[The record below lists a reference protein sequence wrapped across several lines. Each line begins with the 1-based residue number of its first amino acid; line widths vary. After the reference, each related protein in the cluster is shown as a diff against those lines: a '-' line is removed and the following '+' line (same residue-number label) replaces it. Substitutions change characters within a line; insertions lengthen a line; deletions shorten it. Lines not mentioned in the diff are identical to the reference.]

1 MRYYDGSYPKV
12 FCLSPLSMIS
22 QFVLEKEVR
31 MSKKWDINLVRNIG
45 ISAHIDS
52 GKTTLSERILFYGGK
67 IHAIHEVKGKDG
79 VGATMDF
86 MDLEREK
93 GITIQSACTQ
103 VSWKDITINL
113 IDTPGHVDFTIE
125 VERSLRVLDGAIL
138 VLCGVAGVQSQSITV
153 DRQMKR
159 YGVPRLA
166 FVNKLDRQGANPFR
180 VKDALV
186 DKLKLNAV
194 MFQIPIGLEDQHKG
208 AVDLVQMKAYVNEG
222 DSGERVVEQPI
233 PEELK
238 AQAAEYRQLMIEKL
252 ADVDETIAD
261 KFLMGETPTEA
272 EIKAATRK
280 AVIGLKLVP
289 VFCGSAFKN
298 KGVQLLLDAVSAYL
312 PTPAE
317 KQEHALDLDKGEEKF
332 PLYPDDKKPLVALAF
347 KLQDTPF
354 GQLTFMRVYQGA
366 LKKGEFIYNTSS
378 KKSVKIPRVVRMNA
392 EKMEDLDGAPSGDIV
407 AMFGIDCASGDTFVH
422 EGSNFAMQSMHVPNA
437 VISLAIAPK
446 DKTAANNFSKALQK
460 FRKEDP
466 TFRVSRDEESNETI
480 IAGMGELHLEIYI
493 ERMKR
498 EFACECIVGA
508 PQVAYRETIG
518 QMAAYDYQ
526 HKKQTGGSGQYAK
539 VVGNISPLPAD
550 APETFKFVNS
560 VVGGRI
566 PREFIPAVEEGFEEQ
581 CRKGPLIGF
590 PIVGV
595 QCELIDGAYHDV
607 DSSYMAFKIAAMAA
621 MREVYPK
628 AKPTVL
634 EPIMKL
640 ETTVPEEYQGP
651 ATGQVNQRRGIIVNT
666 TSFEGSA
673 VIEAHVPLSEMF
685 GYSTDL
691 RSATKG
697 KGEFSMEFSHYS
709 PCPRNIQDELVKKY
723 AEKRAAEQK

>member
-1 MRYYDGSYPKV
+1 
-12 FCLSPLSMIS
+12 
-22 QFVLEKEVR
+22 
-31 MSKKWDINLVRNIG
+31 MSGKWDINLVRNIG

-103 VSWKDITINL
+103 VTWKDYTINL

-159 YGVPRLA
+159 YSVPRLA

-180 VKDALV
+180 VAEALR

-194 MFQIPIGLEDQHKG
+194 MYQIPIGLEDKHLG
-208 AVDLVQMKAYVNEG
+208 VVDLVEMKAYNFLG
-222 DSGERVVEQPI
+222 DSGEDVTEVPM
-233 PEELK
+233 PADLK
-238 AQAAEYRQLMIEKL
+238 AQAEEYRQKLIEKL
-252 ADVDETIAD
+252 ADIDEGIGD
-261 KFLMGETPTEA
+261 KFLMGE
-272 EIKAATRK
+272 EISKDQIREATRK
-280 AVIGLKLVP
+280 AVISLKLVP

-317 KQEHALDLDKGEEKF
+317 KKEHGLDLDKDEEKIELF
-332 PLYPDDKKPLVALAF
+332 PDEKKPLVALAF

-354 GQLTFMRVYQGA
+354 GQLTFMRVYQGK
-366 LKKGEFIYNTSS
+366 LSKGDFIYNTAS
-378 KKSVKIPRVVRMNA
+378 KKSVKIPRVVRMHA
-392 EKMEDLDGAPSGDIV
+392 DKMQDLETASAGDIV
-407 AMFGIDCASGDTFVH
+407 AMFGIDCASGDTFTH
-422 EGSNFAMQSMHVPNA
+422 EGTNISMQSMHIPEA
-437 VISLAIAPK
+437 VMSLAISPK
-446 DKTAANNFSKALQK
+446 DKTSANNFSKALQK

-466 TFRVSRDEESNETI
+466 TFRVRRDEESNETI
-480 IAGMGELHLEIYI
+480 ISGMGELHLEIYV

-498 EFACECIVGA
+498 EFQVETVVGA

-518 QMAAYDYQ
+518 QAAAYDYV
-526 HKKQTGGSGQYAK
+526 HKKQTGGSGQFAK
-539 VVGNISPLPAD
+539 VVGSISPLPAD
-550 APETFKFVNS
+550 APETFAFENN

-566 PREFIPAVEEGFEEQ
+566 PREFIPAVEEGFQEQ
-581 CRKGPLIGF
+581 CAKGPLIGF

-595 QCELIDGAYHDV
+595 KVELTDGAYHDV

-621 MREVYPK
+621 MREVYQK

-651 ATGQVNQRRGIIVNT
+651 ATGQINQRRGVIQNT
-666 TSFEGSA
+666 TSIEGNA

-697 KGEFSMEFSHYS
+697 KGEFTMEFSHYT
-709 PCPRNIQDELVKKY
+709 PAPRNIQEALAKKY
-723 AEKRAAEQK
+723 AEKRAAENK

>member
-1 MRYYDGSYPKV
+1 
-12 FCLSPLSMIS
+12 
-22 QFVLEKEVR
+22 

-103 VSWKDITINL
+103 VNWKDHTINL
-113 IDTPGHVDFTIE
+113 IDTPGHVDFTVE

-180 VKDALV
+180 VQEALV
-186 DKLKLNAV
+186 EKLKLNAV
-194 MFQIPIGLEDQHKG
+194 MYQLPIGLEDQHRG
-208 AVDLVQMKAYVNEG
+208 VVDLVQMKAFINEG
-222 DSGERVVEQPI
+222 AQGEIITEVAI
-233 PEELK
+233 PEDLK
-238 AQAAEYRQLMIEKL
+238 AKADQYRQILIEKL
-252 ADVDETIAD
+252 ADADESFGE
-261 KFLMGETPTEA
+261 KFLMEEPITNDD
-272 EIKAATRK
+272 IKVATRR
-280 AVIGLKLVP
+280 AVIALKLVP

-298 KGVQLLLDAVSAYL
+298 KGVQHVLEAVCAYL

-317 KQEHALDLDKGEEKF
+317 KREHALDLKNNEAKID
-332 PLYPDDKKPLVALAF
+332 LVPDDKKELVALAF
-347 KLQDTPF
+347 KLQDTQF
-354 GQLTFMRVYQGA
+354 GQLTFMRIYQGR
-366 LKKGEFIYNTSS
+366 LSKGDFIYNTTT
-378 KKSVKIPRVVRMNA
+378 KKSVKVPRVVRMHA
-392 EKMEDLDGAPSGDIV
+392 EDMEDLDGASSGDIV

-422 EGSNFAMQSMHVPNA
+422 EGTEVAMQSMFVPDP
-437 VISLAIAPK
+437 VISLAISPK
-446 DKTAANNFSKALQK
+446 DKSSQNNFSKALQK

-466 TFRVSRDEESNETI
+466 TFRLFRDEESGETI
-480 IAGMGELHLEIYI
+480 IQGMGELHLEIYV

-498 EFACECIVGA
+498 EFACDVTVGQ
-508 PQVAYRETIG
+508 PQVAYRETIT
-518 QMAAYDYQ
+518 QAAEYDYQ

-539 VVGNISPLPAD
+539 VIGNILPMEPRED
-550 APETFKFVNS
+550 GIVFEFENK

-566 PREFIPAVEEGFEEQ
+566 PREFIPAVEEGFREQ
-581 CRKGPLIGF
+581 CAKGPLIGF
-590 PIVGV
+590 PIVNV
-595 QCELIDGAYHDV
+595 KVELTDGAYHDV
-607 DSSYMAFKIAAMAA
+607 DSSYMAFKICSMAA
-621 MREVYPK
+621 MREVYAK
-628 AKPTVL
+628 AKPAVL
-634 EPIMKL
+634 EPMMKL
-640 ETTVPEEYQGP
+640 ETTVPDEYQGA
-651 ATGQVNQRRGIIVNT
+651 ATGQINQRRGVIINT
-666 TSFEGSA
+666 SAIEGSA

-697 KGEFSMEFSHYS
+697 KGEFSMEFSHYAQA
-709 PCPRNIQDELVKKY
+709 PRNIQEELAKKY
-723 AEKRAAEQK
+723 QAKRAAENK

>member
-1 MRYYDGSYPKV
+1 
-12 FCLSPLSMIS
+12 
-22 QFVLEKEVR
+22 

-103 VSWKDITINL
+103 VTWKDYTINL
-113 IDTPGHVDFTIE
+113 IDTPGHVDFTVE

-166 FVNKLDRQGANPFR
+166 FVNKLDRQGANPIR
-180 VKDALV
+180 VKEALV
-186 DKLKLNAV
+186 EKLKLNAV
-194 MFQIPIGLEDQHKG
+194 MFQLPIGLEEHHRG
-208 AVDLVQMKAYVNEG
+208 IVDLVQMKAFINEG
-222 DSGERVVEQPI
+222 SQGETITEIPI
-233 PEELK
+233 PEDMK
-238 AQAAEYRQLMIEKL
+238 AQVEEYRQIMIEK
-252 ADVDETIAD
+252 IAD
-261 KFLMGETPTEA
+261 ADEAFGEKFLMEEPFTTED
-272 EIKAATRK
+272 IKAATRR
-280 AVIGLKLVP
+280 AVISLKLVP

-298 KGVQLLLDAVSAYL
+298 KGVQHVLDAVASYL

-317 KQEHALDLDKGEEKF
+317 KKEYALDLQNNEAKMDLF
-332 PLYPDDKKPLVALAF
+332 PDDKKPLVALAF

-354 GQLTFMRVYQGA
+354 GQLTFMRVYQGR
-366 LKKGEFIYNTSS
+366 LSKGDFIYNTTT
-378 KKSVKIPRVVRMNA
+378 KKSVKVPRVVRMHA
-392 EKMEDLDGAPSGDIV
+392 EDMEDLDGASSGDII

-422 EGSNFAMQSMHVPNA
+422 EGTEVAMQSMHVPDP
-437 VISLAIAPK
+437 VISLAISPK
-446 DKTAANNFSKALQK
+446 DKGSQNNFSKALQK

-466 TFRVSRDEESNETI
+466 TFRVYRDEESGETI
-480 IAGMGELHLEIYI
+480 IQGMGELHLEIYV

-498 EFACECIVGA
+498 EFGCDVTVGQ
-508 PQVAYRETIG
+508 PQVAYRETITTE
-518 QMAAYDYQ
+518 AEYDYQ

-539 VVGNISPLPAD
+539 VIGKIVPFEPREDGV
-550 APETFKFVNS
+550 TFIFENK

-566 PREFIPAVEEGFEEQ
+566 PREFIPAVEEGFKEQ
-581 CRKGPLIGF
+581 CVKGPLIGF
-590 PIVGV
+590 PIVNIQV
-595 QCELIDGAYHDV
+595 DLTDGAYHDV
-607 DSSYMAFKIAAMAA
+607 DSSYMAFKICSMAA
-621 MREVYPK
+621 MREVYAK
-628 AKPTVL
+628 AKPAVL

-640 ETTVPEEYQGP
+640 ETTVPDEYQGS
-651 ATGQVNQRRGIIVNT
+651 ATGQINQRRGVIVNT
-666 TSFEGSA
+666 SAIEGSA

-709 PCPRNIQDELVKKY
+709 QAPRNIQEDLVKKY
-723 AEKRAAEQK
+723 QAKRAAENK